1 MVLSILFDPPLP
13 PLAFSRREWLARNTA
28 MLLCCSVITGWDGDL
43 AFLFIVL
50 SVATFFVQDHPDREV
65 LQAMRLGMYC
75 NADHMAKMVVAAT
88 EFRALRSSVNP
99 DAETKRRVPW
109 DHEVYK
115 AKEEECH
122 LLSSKIFFLLGN
134 ERIEC
139 KIALLQGQRVDHH
152 LQFLRFPV
160 CIRHSQQAPGC
171 GFGSAQTISSV
182 VSRSSP
188 MFFI

>member
-1 MVLSILFDPPLP
+1 
-13 PLAFSRREWLARNTA
+13 
-28 MLLCCSVITGWDGDL
+28 MLLCRAVITGWDGDL
-43 AFLFIVL
+43 AFLFNVL
-50 SVATFFVQDHPDREV
+50 SVMTFSVQEHPYREV
-65 LQAMRLGMYC
+65 LHAMRLGMYC
-75 NADHMAKMVVAAT
+75 NADHMAKMAVAVT
-88 EFRALRSSVNP
+88 EFRALCSSLNP

-115 AKEEECH
+115 AKEELHH
-122 LLSSKIFFLLGN
+122 LLSSKILFFLLGN

-171 GFGSAQTISSV
+171 GFGSAQTLSSV
-182 VSRSSP
+182 VSRSSH